1 MEKIQLNKELEKFH
15 SHLQQNQRTI
25 LSSIFGN
32 GKTTLLNQYMKIYS
46 YESEF
51 IVLHPVNY
59 SCGTNEDIFEYIKRD
74 ILLQLSNKQLLE
86 RIDLDAI
93 DSTLFTWD
101 NLKDL
106 IGFLVSLA
114 PGGDHLQKLW
124 EKFQPWI
131 DKGLKVKSEYEEKA
145 TTYENY
151 SSIFKNQRGGIYEHD
166 VYTELIEK
174 TLSTIQN
181 RQQVENDSHKNKAIL
196 IIEDMDRVDPAHLF
210 RILNVLG
217 AHLDIDI
224 ENENKNGNKFGFD
237 NIILVM
243 DYYTTEHIFHHFYG
257 KNANYNGYIQK
268 FISHNVYH
276 FNISDAARN
285 ELLSTLTERCSMDE
299 DIIKALPIYVDNNG
313 VQITIGRIIQQLSV
327 RDIAHI
333 LDNLDNQ
340 ILQDNFECNGFLI
353 KSVAPITVLLAVIVR
368 LNVRV
373 HYRVLSDYIVQLPSA
388 VHIFQQY
395 LLSHKWFIDGNP
407 FIIGGKHYSVAPK
420 KTEDGTYTVDINI
433 DRSNVSSTLNIQ
445 SVYSVYRRIFNL
457 AMTRVLDCRQS
468 K

>member
-1 MEKIQLNKELEKFH
+1 MKQIQLNKELEKFH

-32 GKTTLLNQYMKIYS
+32 GKTTLLNQYMSKYS

-59 SCGTNEDIFEYIKRD
+59 SCGSNEDIFEYIKRD

-106 IGFLVSLA
+106 IGFMISLA

-131 DKGLKVKSEYEEKA
+131 DKGLNAKSEYEEKA
-145 TTYENY
+145 ITYENY

-174 TLSTIQN
+174 TLSTIHD

-217 AHLDIDI
+217 AHLDIDV

-276 FNISDAARN
+276 FNISNAARN
-285 ELLSTLTERCSMDE
+285 ELLSTLTERCSME
-299 DIIKALPIYVDNNG
+299 EKIITALPIYVDNNG
-313 VQITIGRIIQQLSV
+313 VQITLGSIIEQLSV

-333 LDNLDNQ
+333 LDNLDEQ
-340 ILQDNFECNGFLI
+340 ILQENFECNGYLI
-353 KSVAPITVLLAVIVR
+353 KSIAPITVLLAVIVR

-373 HYRVLSDYIVQLPSA
+373 NYRILLDFIIESSRAIYIFKQ
-388 VHIFQQY
+388 F
-395 LLSHKWFIDGNP
+395 LLSHEWVIDGQR
-407 FIIGGKHYSVAPK
+407 FIINGESFVVVPQK
-420 KTEDGTYTVDINI
+420 EQDGTYIVEFQKRNGLLVANRQTI
-433 DRSNVSSTLNIQ
+433 
-445 SVYSVYRRIFNL
+445 YSIYKKCFHI
-457 AMTRVLDCRQS
+457 AMSRVIDCRYS
-468 K
+468 